1 MRTIKFALAGNPN
14 AGKST
19 IYNALTGG
27 NQHVGNWPGKTV
39 EKKTGILSLEGT
51 KVELI
56 DLPGVYSLSSY
67 SPEEEVTRDFIL
79 QESPDLVINV
89 IDASNL
95 ERNLYLTVQ
104 IKETG
109 VPMILV
115 LNMTDVA
122 HKNGIYVNIQKFSQ
136 ELGNIPVLEV
146 VANRGEGLQ
155 ELKDAMLAH
164 YRSLEAAAA

>member
-1 MRTIKFALAGNPN
+1 MKTIKFALAGNPN

-19 IYNALTGG
+19 IFNALTGG

-39 EKKTGILSLEGT
+39 EKKTGKLSLAGKT
-51 KVELI
+51 VELI

-67 SPEEEVTRDFIL
+67 SPEEEVTRDFIM
-79 QESPDLVINV
+79 QEAPDLVINV

-104 IKETG
+104 IQETG

-122 HKNGIYVNIQKFSQ
+122 HKNGLFVNLKKFSE
-136 ELGNIPVLEV
+136 ELGDIPVFEV

-155 ELKDAMLAH
+155 ELKDALRDH
-164 YRSLEAAAA
+164 CSSLETAAA

>member
-1 MRTIKFALAGNPN
+1 
-14 AGKST
+14 
-19 IYNALTGG
+19 
-27 NQHVGNWPGKTV
+27 VGNWPGKTV
-39 EKKTGILSLEGT
+39 EKKSGTLSIADIEI
-51 KVELI
+51 ELI

-79 QESPDLVINV
+79 QDSPELIINV

-104 IKETG
+104 LQETG

-122 HKNGIYVNIQKFSQ
+122 HKNGTYVNIHKFSQ
-136 ELGNIPVLEV
+136 ELGNIPVIEV
-146 VANRGEGLQ
+146 VANRGDGLQ
-155 ELKDAMLAH
+155 DLKDALLAH
-164 YRSLEAAAA
+164 YRALETAAV